1 MPSYSVAEA
10 KDNLSA
16 LIDRALA
23 GEEVIVTRHGK
34 PVVRLDAVRPAS
46 RPITQADLDWLDERR
61 VGSRMPQQDA
71 GTLVSRMRDEEWT
84 R

>member
-16 LIDRALA
+16 LIDRALS

-34 PVVRLDAVRPAS
+34 PVVRLDAVRPAP
-46 RPITQADLDWLDERR
+46 RPITQADLDWLDVRR
-61 VGSRMPQQDA
+61 VGSRLPQEDA
-71 GTLVSRMRDEEWT
+71 GTQVSRMRDEDWA